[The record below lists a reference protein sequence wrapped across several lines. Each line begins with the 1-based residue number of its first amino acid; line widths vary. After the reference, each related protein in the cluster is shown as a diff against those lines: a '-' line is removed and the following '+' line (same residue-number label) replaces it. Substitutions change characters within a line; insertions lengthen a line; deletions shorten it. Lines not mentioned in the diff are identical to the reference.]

1 MKILL
6 LLPFFILAIYLVVSG
21 VYQLILAIAARFYQI
36 PALPEQK
43 SISKLLVLVPAY
55 SEDAVILNST
65 RKNLDLIQSSDS
77 LQPDYL
83 VIADK
88 LKQETI
94 HSLREMGAKVLEVSF
109 PKSTKVKALQAA
121 LAHLGENAYEAVI
134 LLDADNVFLPEF
146 ISRTKKYL
154 EAGYTLIQGERV
166 AANQDSEFALLDGLS
181 ESANTEMLCKGAHV
195 LGFSSKL
202 SGSAMVFSYELF
214 SKSIPALKAIG
225 GFDKELEL
233 YFTEAGYRIIFAP
246 DLQVSDEKVN
256 SGEAFAKQRGRWLQS
271 QYAFLIK
278 SWNPALLALFK
289 GNTDFFHKTLQLA
302 LPPRVLAPFALFAL
316 IFLGLWVG
324 SQSLFFLSTIGEV
337 ALLGS
342 YFLSLSARL
351 NPRRILRIAVA
362 MPALLGSA
370 VMALGWMK
378 RAKTEFIHTKH
389 TAIQP

>member
-36 PALPEQK
+36 PALPKQK

-65 RKNLDLIQSSDS
+65 RKNLDLIRSSDS

-88 LKQETI
+88 LQQETV
-94 HSLREMGAKVLEVSF
+94 HSLHEMGAKVLEVSF

-121 LAHLGENAYEAVI
+121 LAQLGENAYEAVI
-134 LLDADNVFLPEF
+134 LLDADNVFLPGF
-146 ISRTKKYL
+146 ISRTKQYL
-154 EAGYTLIQGERV
+154 EAGFTLIQGERV
-166 AANQDSEFALLDGLS
+166 AVNQDSDFALLDGLS

-202 SGSAMVFSYELF
+202 SGSAMVFSFELF
-214 SKSIPALKAIG
+214 SMSIPALKAIG

-233 YFTEAGYRIIFAP
+233 YFTEAGHRIIFAP
-246 DLQVSDEKVN
+246 DLQVSDEKVS

-271 QYAFLIK
+271 QYAFLRK
-278 SWNPALLALFK
+278 SWSPAVVALFK

-302 LPPRVLAPFALFAL
+302 LPPRALAPFALFAL
-316 IFLGLWVG
+316 IVFGFSVG
-324 SQSLFFLSTIGEV
+324 SQSLFFLSIIGEA

-351 NPRRILRIAVA
+351 SPSRMLRIATA

-370 VMALGWMK
+370 VRALGWMK

>member
-6 LLPFFILAIYLVVSG
+6 LLPFLIFAIYLVVSG

-36 PALPEQK
+36 PALPKQK
-43 SISKLLVLVPAY
+43 TISKLLVLVPAY

-65 RKNLDLIQSSDS
+65 RKNLELIRSSDA

-94 HSLREMGAKVLEVSF
+94 HSLREIGAKVLEVSF

-121 LAHLGENAYEAVI
+121 LAQLGENAYDAVI

-146 ISRTKKYL
+146 ICRTTQYL
-154 EAGYTLIQGERV
+154 EAGYTIIQGERI
-166 AANQDSEFALLDGLS
+166 AANQDSDFALLDGLS

-233 YFTEAGYRIIFAP
+233 YFTQAGHRIIFAP
-246 DLQVSDEKVN
+246 DLQVSDEKVS

-271 QYAFLIK
+271 QYAFLRQ
-278 SWNPALLALFK
+278 SWNPAMIALFK

-302 LPPRVLAPFALFAL
+302 LPPRALAPFALFAL
-316 IFLGLWVG
+316 IILGLIAG
-324 SQSLFFLSTIGEV
+324 SPSLFLLALIGEV

-342 YFLSLSARL
+342 YFLALSARL
-351 NPRRILRIAVA
+351 SPRRILRIATA

-389 TAIQP
+389 TAILP